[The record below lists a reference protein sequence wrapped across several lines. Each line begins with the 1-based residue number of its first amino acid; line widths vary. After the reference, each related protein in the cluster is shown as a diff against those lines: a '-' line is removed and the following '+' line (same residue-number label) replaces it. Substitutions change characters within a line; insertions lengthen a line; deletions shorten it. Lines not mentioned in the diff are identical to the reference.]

1 MFLDH
6 FRSALA
12 QTVDQGVFFDNAS
25 MGPVIPAVTEAMCDC
40 MRLRQSMPMKYYQ
53 YANEIFPACK
63 TRLASLINASPEEIA
78 FTENVAYGINCAAG
92 SIPFS
97 PGDNVIVC
105 DREFSSNIYPW
116 MVQEHQKGVH
126 LRIIPAAISGL
137 DTFQKLPSHHPDF
150 FPGGGLTVA
159 LLERYADSRTR
170 AVSLSSVEF
179 CDGFSADLEAI
190 GQWCRQRNIYLIVDC
205 AQSLGVM
212 PMDVKK
218 YHIDYLAGLSSKWLL
233 GPFSTGFLY
242 VRKELLPTLF
252 PPFAGAD
259 SVTMD
264 VDSVQY
270 RLEFKPDAT
279 RFETGLPNAPGIAGL
294 NASLKFMEDLGF
306 ENIYRQAWEV
316 SEWFIR
322 ALNELHLSVAPC
334 TRQANTRSTIVTFKT
349 KDSSSAY
356 KYLRQHNIA
365 CSFRCGCIRTGIHGY
380 NTLHE
385 AAQVIA
391 ALENYLRKQE

>member
-1 MFLDH
+1 MLLTGKGYLVHLPVRILQNLITIPVSVICIWLVATGSLLLCQKTSVSLSRHFGKSIRPLQGRSKPIKRLMVTGYVLDH

-25 MGPVIPAVTEAMCDC
+25 MGPVIPAVTEAICDC

-190 GQWCRQRNIYLIVDC
+190 GQWSRQRNIYLIVDC

-218 YHIDYLAGLSSKWLL
+218 YHIDFLAGLSSKWLL

-242 VRKELLPTLF
+242 VRKDCS
-252 PPFAGAD
+252 PPF
-259 SVTMD
+259 SLPLP
-264 VDSVQY
+264 VQ
-270 RLEFKPDAT
+270 T
-279 RFETGLPNAPGIAGL
+279 
-294 NASLKFMEDLGF
+294 ASPWM
-306 ENIYRQAWEV
+306 
-316 SEWFIR
+316 
-322 ALNELHLSVAPC
+322 
-334 TRQANTRSTIVTFKT
+334 
-349 KDSSSAY
+349 
-356 KYLRQHNIA
+356 
-365 CSFRCGCIRTGIHGY
+365 
-380 NTLHE
+380 
-385 AAQVIA
+385 
-391 ALENYLRKQE
+391 